1 MYLFS
6 GKDPGGHLEDPE
18 AGVLRG
24 WPCLKAMALYRRR
37 FIREPFASQQRSEHR
52 APFSPLRS
60 DDRAGSPGALPLEA
74 LHLEGLPQEE
84 LPLEERPQE
93 PPR

>member
-1 MYLFS
+1 MYFFS
-6 GKDPGGHLEDPE
+6 GKDPGGLLEDPE

-24 WPCLKAMALYRRR
+24 WPCLKADGVIKAPL
-37 FIREPFASQQRSEHR
+37 FQRAICKPATIG
-52 APFSPLRS
+52 APSSFLPLRS

-84 LPLEERPQE
+84 LPLEG
-93 PPR
+93 